1 MAAGDDPFTQSATA
15 CACESHRP
23 IDSPLEVHPTEPL
36 VAPHAMSVSYAD
48 WQLAGTL
55 DRSSH
60 WLRHVSCDWQPA
72 ALTLLHS
79 ALQLESRLLD
89 SPPLLPPPLLPPP
102 PLLQPTAIAAAMHV
116 MVRVRIVFPP
126 SDAIA
131 SGVPA
136 SPTRFRAHLRRRG
149 GGGDEVSSSSR
160 RTIVVAARGKCATRL
175 VPDNGKR
182 IAHLARFMEESPMTL
197 LRISHLALS
206 CLCASALASAACSS
220 SGSGGGA
227 EGSSGSSSGGSG
239 SSSGS
244 SSGSESSSSSGS
256 SSGSDS
262 GGSSGSSSGASE
274 GDSGSDAGACPSA
287 PKLYGDT
294 PTSIYCLY
302 NAMSMSLYC
311 PSPSNTCCLGGS
323 NTSICAA
330 AGSTCPSPLI
340 TLNCEGDAQC
350 GTGQVCCASG
360 QKPAL
365 DQACGFFRETGM
377 TASSCVTGTTCPG
390 GLFHL
395 CGSTAECPTCT
406 AFKPVGIGDSL
417 GFCN

>member
-1 MAAGDDPFTQSATA
+1 VPA
-15 CACESHRP
+15 RP
-23 IDSPLEVHPTEPL
+23 
-36 VAPHAMSVSYAD
+36 
-48 WQLAGTL
+48 
-55 DRSSH
+55 
-60 WLRHVSCDWQPA
+60 
-72 ALTLLHS
+72 
-79 ALQLESRLLD
+79 
-89 SPPLLPPPLLPPP
+89 
-102 PLLQPTAIAAAMHV
+102 
-116 MVRVRIVFPP
+116 
-126 SDAIA
+126 DAI
-131 SGVPA
+131 S
-136 SPTRFRAHLRRRG
+136 RAFAETRG
-149 GGGDEVSSSSR
+149 GADEGSSSSR
-160 RTIVVAARGKCATRL
+160 RRFVVSARSKCATRL
-175 VPDNGKR
+175 VADNGKR
-182 IAHLARFMEESPMTL
+182 IAHLAPRRDHVLLAPRRFMEESPMTL

-227 EGSSGSSSGGSG
+227 ESSSGSSSGGNG

-244 SSGSESSSSSGS
+244 SGGGESSSSSGS

-262 GGSSGSSSGASE
+262 DGSSDSSSGASE
-274 GDSGSDAGACPSA
+274 SDSGSEAGVCPSA
-287 PKLYGDT
+287 PKLYGDS

-311 PSPSNTCCLGGS
+311 PSPGDTCCLGGS
-323 NTSICAA
+323 SNSICAA

-350 GTGQVCCASG
+350 GIGQVCCASG

-365 DQACGFFRETGM
+365 DQTCGFFRETGM
-377 TASSCVTGTTCPG
+377 TASSCVTSTTCPA

-406 AFKPVGIGDSL
+406 PFKPVGVGDSL